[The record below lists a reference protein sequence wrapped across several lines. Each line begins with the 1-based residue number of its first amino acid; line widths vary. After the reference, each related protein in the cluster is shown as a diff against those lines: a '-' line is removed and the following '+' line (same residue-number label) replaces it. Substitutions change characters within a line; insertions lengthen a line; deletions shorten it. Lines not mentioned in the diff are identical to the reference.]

1 MIMFRNSNK
10 ASPATRNPFPNPEP
24 IPQLIMQ
31 NYMKNLFPFFAKY
44 GDPHPHPIAPQGII
58 LCKQRIKMR
67 IKKLV
72 LLIKWQYLE
81 IGNGEK

>member
-1 MIMFRNSNK
+1 
-10 ASPATRNPFPNPEP
+10 
-24 IPQLIMQ
+24 
-31 NYMKNLFPFFAKY
+31 MKNLFPFFAKY